1 MSKDKLSPE
10 GEVIA
15 AYGAAMVA
23 AFQVLLNCLEEN
35 EAVHPGQFPEAL
47 RVYMEMV
54 KSKKGD
60 MNDMTLAVLHD
71 FRMATFELIAH
82 ASDSERNAR
91 RGEIGRSDHIND
103 YSIKQRRHSDLNCE
117 KRGNFLQQM
126 STASKVGWLVAAKIL
141 RLARSTMSK
150 GPDPPTVS

>member
-1 MSKDKLSPE
+1 MPKDKFSPE

-60 MNDMTLAVLHD
+60 VSDMTLAMLHNI
-71 FRMATFELIAH
+71 RMATL
-82 ASDSERNAR
+82 D
-91 RGEIGRSDHIND
+91 
-103 YSIKQRRHSDLNCE
+103 
-117 KRGNFLQQM
+117 
-126 STASKVGWLVAAKIL
+126 
-141 RLARSTMSK
+141 
-150 GPDPPTVS
+150 